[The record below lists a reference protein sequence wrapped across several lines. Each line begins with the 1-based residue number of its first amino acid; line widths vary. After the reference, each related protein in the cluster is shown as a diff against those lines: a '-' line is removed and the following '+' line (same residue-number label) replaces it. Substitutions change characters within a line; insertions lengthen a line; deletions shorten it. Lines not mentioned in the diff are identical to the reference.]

1 MNFNIN
7 SNILFYS
14 QHSNLSMNLIRI
26 LKNENLINFFVLICV
41 DDKLDKLP
49 RDLIVP
55 SMKIKGTN
63 KFWVAEETF
72 EWIKQAKFA
81 RNIQQRQFINN
92 VQQQQNSMQSYNKL
106 EHGSK
111 SDAFTFVDDKV
122 GFFSQDYVG
131 SKDKGT
137 IILTP
142 PSDNKDKL
150 TEKQQKDLIKKI
162 DELRTNQDT
171 IFETTAKENMARMMA
186 IKQVMEYNK

>member
-14 QHSNLSMNLIRI
+14 NYSQQSQNLLRI
-26 LKNENLINFFVLICV
+26 LQNDGLINFFVPICV

-49 RDLIVP
+49 KDLIVP

-72 EWIKQAKFA
+72 EWVKQAKFVKNVQK
-81 RNIQQRQFINN
+81 RNFINN
-92 VQQQQNSMQSYNKL
+92 LNQKDNLLGYNKL

-111 SDAFTFVDDKV
+111 SDIFTFVDDKID
-122 GFFSQDYVG
+122 FMSQDYVG
-131 SKDKGT
+131 HKDKGN

-142 PSDNKDKL
+142 PKEKNGEKMKKKD
-150 TEKQQKDLIKKI
+150 QDDLIKKI
-162 DELRTNQDT
+162 DNLRKQQDNQFKQASKEE
-171 IFETTAKENMARMMA
+171 IAKRLALQEMN
-186 IKQVMEYNK
+186 NK